1 MANQTFKCKNCGG
14 ELVWNP
20 SAQKLKCPYCG
31 SEYDLSE
38 FGKQDEQLKEELDQD
53 TYDKGENA
61 SESGET
67 TATDDTRIDPADLRI
82 YKCSTCGAEVVT
94 DKTTMASVCAFC
106 GSPITLAEQMDT
118 NFRPKWIIPFKV
130 SPDQV
135 KNQYRN
141 LIKGMPFA
149 PKQFS
154 DKNQIEKIKGVYLP
168 FWLYSFREEGS
179 MQAMAER
186 LTVRDSPKYTVTTHH
201 VFQIEREA
209 EADFRGLP
217 VDASSRTP
225 DDIMDSI
232 EPFNYQEMVPFKL
245 PYLAGYMAER
255 YDQDEKF
262 CFPRAGK
269 RAENTMAG
277 SLRASAAGYN
287 TVTVTNLQTRME
299 GGYQSD
305 YALIPVYLLFTK
317 YQGKN
322 YLYAVNGET
331 GKAVGDV
338 PIAKGRMALFA
349 GLTFAVSFAA
359 ALLID
364 IVLKLIL

>member
-20 SAQKLKCPYCG
+20 SAQKLKCSYCG

-38 FGKQDEQLKEELDQD
+38 FEKQDQQLKEELDRD
-53 TYDKGENA
+53 TYEKGENA
-61 SESGET
+61 AET
-67 TATDDTRIDPADLRI
+67 GQTSATDDTKINPEDLRI

-118 NFRPKWIIPFKV
+118 DFRPKWIIPFKV

-135 KNQYRN
+135 KAQYRT

-149 PKQFS
+149 PKQFK
-154 DKNQIEKIKGVYLP
+154 DKNQIEKNKGVYIP
-168 FWLYSFREEGS
+168 FWLYSFREGGR
-179 MQAMAER
+179 MTAMAER
-186 LTVRDSPKYTVTTHH
+186 LTIQETREYTVTTHH

-209 EADFRGLP
+209 EADFRALP

-232 EPFNYQEMVPFKL
+232 EPFNYQDMVPFKL
-245 PYLAGYMAER
+245 PYLAGFLAER
-255 YDQDEKF
+255 YDQDQRT

-269 RAENTMAG
+269 RAENTMEE
-277 SLRASAAGYN
+277 SLRASITGYN
-287 TVTVTNLQTRME
+287 TVNVTGLSTGTE
-299 GGYQSD
+299 GDYKSE

-338 PIAKGRMALFA
+338 PIAKGKVGLFA
-349 GLTFAVSFAA
+349 AATFAVSFAA

-364 IVLKLIL
+364 IVLKLFL